1 MVIHFLAVA
10 LPCAAYFCCHLFG
23 YLLGMA
29 KLTDEVSSF
38 SESQHFLLLDSD
50 LKSHAEP
57 LLAHWCDEVG
67 SVVSQESM
75 ARALHGVARLD
86 VPLQHRQAFPE
97 LLRAF
102 LEFLPSTGQFPRGD
116 EWADRISAMETEY
129 AAGFRDDGS
138 VRGATVRKAGAE
150 TGRND
155 PCPCGSGRKYK
166 KCCMSLLEG

>member
-1 MVIHFLAVA
+1 
-10 LPCAAYFCCHLFG
+10 
-23 YLLGMA
+23 MA

-38 SESQHFLLLDSD
+38 SDSQHYLLLDPD

-67 SVVSQESM
+67 VVVSEESM
-75 ARALHGVARLD
+75 TRALHSVARLD
-86 VPLQHRQAFPE
+86 VPLAHRQRFPE

-102 LEFLPSTGQFPRGD
+102 LEFLPSTGRFPRGNQ
-116 EWADRISAMETEY
+116 WAERLGEME
-129 AAGFRDDGS
+129 AGYEASFRGDGS
-138 VRGATVRKAGAE
+138 VRGATVRKAGSD

-166 KCCMSLLEG
+166 KCCMSLLGS